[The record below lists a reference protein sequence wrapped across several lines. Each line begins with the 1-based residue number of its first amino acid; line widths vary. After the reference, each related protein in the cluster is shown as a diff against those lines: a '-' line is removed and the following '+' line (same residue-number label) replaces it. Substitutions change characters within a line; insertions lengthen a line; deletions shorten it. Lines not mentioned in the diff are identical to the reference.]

1 MLQSSILQATL
12 ATLHDQAG
20 HDSRL
25 ASVARGACTMA
36 VRPSTYGVYST
47 PLRNFRQPQAI
58 QHLSPKLES
67 IPSRQDGL
75 YAFHSDGSV
84 GS

>member
-1 MLQSSILQATL
+1 MT
-12 ATLHDQAG
+12 
-20 HDSRL
+20 
-25 ASVARGACTMA
+25 
-36 VRPSTYGVYST
+36 VRPSTYGVYSK
-47 PLRNFRQPQAI
+47 PLQNFRQPPAL

-67 IPSRQDGL
+67 IPFRQDGL

>member
-1 MLQSSILQATL
+1 
-12 ATLHDQAG
+12 
-20 HDSRL
+20 
-25 ASVARGACTMA
+25 MA

-47 PLRNFRQPQAI
+47 PLRNFRRPLALQY
-58 QHLSPKLES
+58 LSPKLES
-67 IPSRQDGL
+67 IPFRQDGR

>member
-1 MLQSSILQATL
+1 MT
-12 ATLHDQAG
+12 
-20 HDSRL
+20 
-25 ASVARGACTMA
+25 
-36 VRPSTYGVYST
+36 VRPSTYGVYSK
-47 PLRNFRQPQAI
+47 PLRNFRQPPAL

-67 IPSRQDGL
+67 IPFRQDGL